1 LARKNGVAS
10 SVRGTAVHL
19 IIKEAAMR
27 MLVQVKMPHEP
38 FNTAV
43 RDGSAAQKMKRIL
56 DETKPEAAYFTEF
69 GGLRTAIL
77 IVDVADPSKIPGIAE
92 PWFLTFNAEVELHA
106 AMSPEDLARA
116 GLDALGKKW
125 S

>member
-1 LARKNGVAS
+1 
-10 SVRGTAVHL
+10 
-19 IIKEAAMR
+19 MR

-38 FNTAV
+38 FNAAV
-43 RDGSAAQKMKRIL
+43 RDGSASQKMKRIL

-77 IVDVADPSKIPGIAE
+77 IVDVADPSKIPAIAE
-92 PWFLTFNAEVELHA
+92 PWFLTFNASVELHA
-106 AMSPEDLARA
+106 AMTPEDLSRA

-125 S
+125 A